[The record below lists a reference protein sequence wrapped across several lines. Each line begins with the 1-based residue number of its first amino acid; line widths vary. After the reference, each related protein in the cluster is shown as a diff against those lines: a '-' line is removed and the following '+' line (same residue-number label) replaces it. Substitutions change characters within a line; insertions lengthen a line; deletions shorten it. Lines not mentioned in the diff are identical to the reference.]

1 MLEEHALVRGTEGV
15 RAALAARRHAAKK
28 VRPCDAF
35 ALDLRS
41 PAPFWACKRAYTRLI
56 CLQAISGIHALP
68 EHGLVVLLSEDGLV
82 HVLDAETLEGQ
93 PLPLRWV
100 ASRGRRLG
108 KSSNK
113 QGFCHAVLRRAIASQ
128 QRIAY
133 SWQWGCQAPA
143 HLPFAWSFTT
153 VSFALCTL
161 CHTAGTQLRHAWLC
175 PWVACLALRWL
186 QSPASAPSG
195 GCCLAT
201 PARRAYWIN
210 RFGTCCIDLPLLGHV
225 P

>member
-1 MLEEHALVRGTEGV
+1 MDPITEHHVRTAFTAALVLDRRQQAQDTSATSAVAIDSTGQRLYVGLEDGVLEEHALVRGTEGV
-15 RAALAARRHAAKK
+15 RAALAARRHAARK

-100 ASRGRRLG
+100 ASRGRRTWG
-108 KSSNK
+108 K
-113 QGFCHAVLRRAIASQ
+113 Q
-128 QRIAY
+128 Q
-133 SWQWGCQAPA
+133 
-143 HLPFAWSFTT
+143 
-153 VSFALCTL
+153 
-161 CHTAGTQLRHAWLC
+161 
-175 PWVACLALRWL
+175 
-186 QSPASAPSG
+186 
-195 GCCLAT
+195 
-201 PARRAYWIN
+201 
-210 RFGTCCIDLPLLGHV
+210 
-225 P
+225 